1 MLACFAEGAVVVDDG
16 HEVSEWL
23 FSDFREWI
31 EGSTARYRAKADAID
46 VAERDGNTLVTCL
59 LSGDFPGSPAKLRY
73 VFSLSEA
80 MIIRLEII

>member
-16 HEVSEWL
+16 HERSGRL
-23 FSDFREWI
+23 AIREWI
-31 EGSTARYRAKADAID
+31 EGSTARYRVKADAID
-46 VAERDGNTLVTCL
+46 VAERDGNTVVTCL

>member
-16 HEVSEWL
+16 HERSGRL
-23 FSDFREWI
+23 AIREWI
-31 EGSTARYRAKADAID
+31 EGSTARYRVKADSID
-46 VAERDGNTLVTCL
+46 VAERDGNTVVTCL